1 MKKENIFKLLKIRL
15 ISTFIV
21 SWLLSNNAFSQG
33 TLQVVTKRIDK
44 TFDRTQSIKIEAEK
58 ADIEL
63 EVWSGDKIKF
73 SIELTAK
80 HPNRKDA
87 QDDLEMLKYI
97 AEKFGNMLVLRNYI
111 QIENDKMK
119 PVSNLKAKFVI
130 NVPEQMM
137 VSIQNSFGK
146 INIKGKFKQLQ
157 LKTDFCN
164 TELKNVS
171 GNIKLETHYGE
182 VNAHDL
188 SGKIELKSDRTEI
201 NLTKISEDFT
211 ITGNFLKLS
220 INSVSNLERL
230 KIETQ
235 KSEISLEGIFI
246 KNHHFHLVSEYGK
259 LKVPP
264 NFVSSHLKNKETAT
278 YNENIAS
285 TISISNSFGTISIE
299 N

>member
-1 MKKENIFKLLKIRL
+1 MKNKKTFKMLIIRF
-15 ISTFIV
+15 ISALVVTWI
-21 SWLLSNNAFSQG
+21 LCHEGLGQG
-33 TLQVVTKRIDK
+33 TFQVVTKSIDK

-63 EVWSGDKIKF
+63 TVWSGDRIKV
-73 SIELTAK
+73 SIDLMAK

-87 QDDLEMLKYI
+87 QNDLEMMKYV
-97 AEKFGNMLVLRNYI
+97 AEKFGNVLVLRNYI
-111 QIENDKMK
+111 QIENEKMK
-119 PVSNLKAKFVI
+119 PISNLKAKFVI
-130 NVPEQMM
+130 SVPEQMM

-146 INIKGKFKQLQ
+146 ININGKFKQLQ

-171 GNIKLETHYGE
+171 GNIKLDSHYGE

-188 SGKIELKSDRTEI
+188 SGKVEMKSDRTEI

-211 ITGNFLKLS
+211 IKGNFLKLA
-220 INSVSNLERL
+220 INSVSNLQRL
-230 KIETQ
+230 KIEAQ
-235 KSEISLEGIFI
+235 KSEISLEGILI

-264 NFVSSHLKNKETAT
+264 NFVSLHLKNKQTAT
-278 YNENIAS
+278 FNENIAS

>member
-1 MKKENIFKLLKIRL
+1 MKKENTLKLLTIKLIRIL
-15 ISTFIV
+15 IVT
-21 SWLLSNNAFSQG
+21 WLWSHEGFAQG
-33 TLQVVTKRIDK
+33 TLQVVTKSIDK
-44 TFDRTQSIKIEAEK
+44 TFDRTSSIKIEAEK

-63 EVWSGDKIKF
+63 NVWSGDKIKV
-73 SIELTAK
+73 SIDLTAK

-87 QDDLEMLKYI
+87 QNDLEMMKYV
-97 AEKFGNMLVLRNYI
+97 AEKFGNVLVLRNYI
-111 QIENDKMK
+111 QIENAKNK

-130 NVPEQMM
+130 SVPEQMM

-146 INIKGKFKQLQ
+146 ININGKFKQLQ

-171 GNIKLETHYGE
+171 GIIKLDSHYGE
-182 VNAHDL
+182 INAHDL
-188 SGKIELKSDRTEI
+188 SGKVELKSDRTEI

-211 ITGNFLKLS
+211 IIGNFLKLF
-220 INSVSNLERL
+220 INSVSNLQRL
-230 KIETQ
+230 KIEAQ

-278 YNENIAS
+278 FNENIAS

>member
-1 MKKENIFKLLKIRL
+1 MKKRKIFKLLIFRIL
-15 ISTFIV
+15 CLFMMIWV
-21 SWLLSNNAFSQG
+21 LSNRGFAQG
-33 TLQVVTKRIDK
+33 TLQVVTKSIDK
-44 TFDRTQSIKIEAEK
+44 TFDRTSSIKIEAEK

-63 EVWSGDKIKF
+63 NVWSGDKIKV
-73 SIELTAK
+73 SIDLTAK

-87 QDDLEMLKYI
+87 QNDLEMMKYV
-97 AEKFGNMLVLRNYI
+97 AEKFGNVLVLRNYI
-111 QIENDKMK
+111 QIENEKIK

-130 NVPEQMM
+130 SVPEQMM

-146 INIKGKFKQLQ
+146 INLNGKFKQLQ

-171 GNIKLETHYGE
+171 GIIKLDSHYGE

-188 SGKIELKSDRTEI
+188 SGKVVLKSDRTEI

-220 INSVSNLERL
+220 INSVSNLQRL
-230 KIETQ
+230 KIEAQ
-235 KSEISLEGIFI
+235 KSEISLEGILI

-264 NFVSSHLKNKETAT
+264 NFISSHLKNKETAT
-278 YNENIAS
+278 FNENIAS
-285 TISISNSFGTISIE
+285 LISISNSFGTISIE

>member
-63 EVWSGDKIKF
+63 EVWSGDKIKV

-87 QDDLEMLKYI
+87 QNDLEMLKHV

-130 NVPEQMM
+130 SIPKQMM

-171 GNIKLETHYGE
+171 GIIKLDTHYGE
-182 VNAHDL
+182 VNAYDL
-188 SGKIELKSDRTEI
+188 SGKVELKSDRTEI
-201 NLTKISEDFT
+201 NLTKIGEDFI

-230 KIETQ
+230 KIEAQ

>member
-21 SWLLSNNAFSQG
+21 LWLLSNNAFSQG

-44 TFDRTQSIKIEAEK
+44 TFDHTQSIKIEAEK

-63 EVWSGDKIKF
+63 EVWSGDKIKV

-87 QDDLEMLKYI
+87 QNDLEMLKYV
-97 AEKFGNMLVLRNYI
+97 AEKFRNVLVLRNYI
-111 QIENDKMK
+111 QIENDKMR

-130 NVPEQMM
+130 SVPEQMM

-171 GNIKLETHYGE
+171 GNIKLDTHYGE

-188 SGKIELKSDRTEI
+188 SGKVELKSDRTEI

-220 INSVSNLERL
+220 INSVSNLQRL
-230 KIETQ
+230 NIKAQ

-246 KNHHFHLVSEYGK
+246 KNHHFYLVSEYGK

-285 TISISNSFGTISIE
+285 TISIFNSFGTISIE

>member
-1 MKKENIFKLLKIRL
+1 MKKKKIFKLLIFRVL
-15 ISTFIV
+15 YPFISTWF
-21 SWLLSNNAFSQG
+21 LSNEGLAQG
-33 TLQVVTKRIDK
+33 TLQVVTKSIDK
-44 TFDRTQSIKIEAEK
+44 SFDRTQSIKIEAEK

-63 EVWSGDKIKF
+63 VVWSGEKIKV
-73 SIELTAK
+73 SIDLTAK

-87 QDDLEMLKYI
+87 LNDLEMMKYV
-97 AEKFGNMLVLRNYI
+97 AEKFGNVLVLRNYI
-111 QIENDKMK
+111 QIENEKMK

-130 NVPEQMM
+130 SIPEQMM

-146 INIKGKFKQLQ
+146 INISGKFKQLQ

-171 GNIKLETHYGE
+171 GIIKLDSHYGE

-188 SGKIELKSDRTEI
+188 SGKVELKSDRTEI
-201 NLTKISEDFT
+201 NLTKISKDFT

-220 INSVSNLERL
+220 INSVSNLQRL
-230 KIETQ
+230 KIEAQ

-278 YNENIAS
+278 FNENIAS